1 MKRLILVLMMLVVL
15 TFAATPAFAQG
26 SRGGDQFCTSGAMV
40 VHSEDTVDSVILFGC
55 NGTIQTGAHVN
66 KDVVSFGGN
75 IAIEQGARID
85 GDVVVFGG
93 NVKINGNVKRDV
105 TIFGGNVVL
114 ESSAVVE
121 RDVVIIGG
129 AVDQQEGATVKGRV
143 TRGESGFRVPDVP
156 TAPTAPKLP
165 SVTPTVVGGGLVGGL
180 AGAAWAVVRGILYAL
195 ALAALGMLVVVFL
208 PKQARQVI
216 DVSQSSALPSLGVG
230 CLSLFVAI
238 TLGVLLIITICGI
251 PFGVVLFIA
260 LAVASAFGW
269 IAVGWLIGE
278 KIMGSVNVRE
288 SWKTPLTAVIVG
300 VLLLAAVSAV
310 PIVGWVVST
319 FFGLLGLGAVVLTR
333 FGTRPYPMPATAI
346 VSSVPAVVTPTV
358 QTPVVSSESKP
369 ASDTGATDA
378 SSNSGTS
385 NG

>member
-15 TFAATPAFAQG
+15 TFAATPAFAQS
-26 SRGGDQFCTSGAMV
+26 SRGDQLCTGGNTT
-40 VHSEDTVDSVILFGC
+40 VHAEDVVDSVVLFGC
-55 NGTIQTGAHVN
+55 NATIQNGARVN
-66 KDVVSFGGN
+66 KDVVAFGGN
-75 IAIEQGARID
+75 VTIEQGAKVN

-93 NVKINGNVKRDV
+93 NVSVAGEVNRDV
-105 TIFGGNVVL
+105 TLFGGVVTL
-114 ESSAVVE
+114 ESTAIVNGDAAV
-121 RDVVIIGG
+121 IGG
-129 AVDQQEGATVKGRV
+129 MMNSKEGATVKGRV
-143 TRGESGFRVPDVP
+143 TKGESGFRVPDAP

-216 DVSQSSALPSLGVG
+216 DVSQSAAMPSLGVG

-238 TLGVLLIITICGI
+238 TLGVLFIITICGI

-288 SWKTPLTAVIVG
+288 SWKTPLTAVTVG

-333 FGTRPYPMPATAI
+333 FGTRPYPMPATAF